1 MSPDR
6 HWLLK
11 LKRKVGLIR
20 GLALLVAVM
29 AVILFVQHQL
39 IRGILALVVS
49 GAGLW
54 LAWWLKRL
62 LREMK

>member
-11 LKRKVGLIR
+11 LKHKVGLIR
-20 GLALLVAVM
+20 SLALLVAVM

-49 GAGLW
+49 GAGLL
-54 LAWWLKRL
+54 LAWWLQRL
-62 LREMK
+62 LRELK

>member
-11 LKRKVGLIR
+11 LKRKAGLIR

-39 IRGILALVVS
+39 IREILALVVS

>member
-11 LKRKVGLIR
+11 LKRKLSLIR

-29 AVILFVQHQL
+29 AVILFVQHRL
-39 IRGILALVVS
+39 IMGVIALIVS
-49 GAGLW
+49 GAGLL

-62 LREMK
+62 LRELK